1 VVLVLL
7 DFCEGSAMGRV
18 SKGESLSPTVLWD
31 HREGFTTPA
40 STSTVE
46 DSIAEAALKLTSRV
60 DVDHVCDAVLIGVE
74 RVFAPRMS
82 WIALHDKAA
91 NMLHVRL
98 CRGHGAE
105 VLRDAKVPP
114 GEGLTGQAF
123 SQKRAIFV
131 PDASEE
137 HPWYDPAYED
147 TTPFSSMLLVPL
159 VFGRQAL
166 GVLGLDAPAFT
177 VKEPPAPADLQRLRI
192 FASHAAI
199 GINTARLYEARQQ
212 DRRRLHDSADVDSA
226 SGATVTPSM
235 EGIESADHVGNIVGQ
250 SAALKEVARAV
261 EQVADADLTVLVLGE
276 TGTGK
281 ELVARA
287 LHERSSRTARPFV
300 PVNCAALPETLVES
314 ELFGHERGAFTGAV
328 GRKSGRFEQ
337 AHRGTIFL
345 DEVGDL
351 PADAQ
356 AKLLRVLQDGIVQ
369 RVGGA
374 EGTNVDARII
384 AATNQDLAASVA
396 AGRFRADLYY
406 RLSVFPILL
415 PPLRDRLEDI
425 PLLTRHFVAECGRR
439 LGRRITRIEERV
451 WERLRSHDWPG
462 NVRELQNV
470 IERAII
476 LASDGVLRGEVIRL
490 DPVAQLATPS
500 PALASAATS
509 AQSREGGDPGPQT
522 FSDAERRA
530 IIDALRRARG
540 RVSGPAGAASLLG
553 LRPTTLH
560 GKMKKLRISREDAWN
575 G

>member
-1 VVLVLL
+1 L
-7 DFCEGSAMGRV
+7 A
-18 SKGESLSPTVLWD
+18 PTVLWD
-31 HREGFTTPA
+31 HREEFTTSA

-46 DSIAEAALKLTSRV
+46 DSIAEAAFKLTSRV
-60 DVDHVCDAVLIGVE
+60 DVDHVCDAVLVGVE
-74 RVFAPRMS
+74 RVFAPRMT
-82 WIALHDKAA
+82 WIALHDEAA
-91 NMLHVRL
+91 DMLQVRF
-98 CRGHGAE
+98 CRGRGADG
-105 VLRDAKVPP
+105 LRDAKVPP
-114 GEGLTGQAF
+114 GKGLTGQAF

-137 HPWYDPAYED
+137 HRAYEH
-147 TTPFSSMLLVPL
+147 TTPLRSLLLVPL

-166 GVLGLDAPAFT
+166 GVLGLDAPGFT
-177 VKEPPAPADLQRLRI
+177 VHEPPAPADLQRLRI

-212 DRRRLHDSADVDSA
+212 DRPRADDSTDVGSELR
-226 SGATVTPSM
+226 ATTTPSM
-235 EGIESADHVGNIVGQ
+235 GSTESAYNVGNIIGQ
-250 SAALKEVARAV
+250 SAALKEVVRAV
-261 EQVADADLTVLVLGE
+261 EQVADVDLTVLLLGE

-287 LHERSSRTARPFV
+287 LHERSTRAARPFI

-328 GRKSGRFEQ
+328 ARKSGRFEQ

-369 RVGGA
+369 RVGGTD
-374 EGTNVDARII
+374 GTSVDARII
-384 AATNQDLAASVA
+384 AATNHDLAASVA

-415 PPLRDRLEDI
+415 PPLRDRVEDI
-425 PLLTRHFVAECGRR
+425 PVLVRHFVAECGRR
-439 LGRRITRIEERV
+439 LGRRITRIEDRV
-451 WERLRSHDWPG
+451 WERLGSHDWPG

-476 LASDGVLRGEVIRL
+476 LATDDVLRCEAIRL

-500 PALASAATS
+500 PALPLTTCPARSHEAS
-509 AQSREGGDPGPQT
+509 DPAPQT

-530 IIDALRRARG
+530 IVDALRRARG

-560 GKMKKLRISREDAWN
+560 AKMKKLGISREDAWN

>member
-1 VVLVLL
+1 L
-7 DFCEGSAMGRV
+7 R
-18 SKGESLSPTVLWD
+18 PTVLWD
-31 HREGFTTPA
+31 DAEEFAPCA

-60 DVDHVCDAVLIGVE
+60 DVDHVCDAVLIAVE
-74 RVFAPRMS
+74 RVFAPRTT
-82 WIALHDKAA
+82 WIALHDDAA
-91 NMLHVRL
+91 DMLHVRS
-98 CRGHGAE
+98 CRGRGAE
-105 VLRDAKVPP
+105 VLRDAKVSP
-114 GEGLTGQAF
+114 GKGLTGQAF

-137 HPWYDPAYED
+137 HQWYGAAHEH
-147 TTPFSSMLLVPL
+147 TSRLGSVLLVPL
-159 VFGRQAL
+159 VFARRAL

-177 VKEPPAPADLQRLRI
+177 VDEPPAQADLQRLRI

-199 GINTARLYEARQQ
+199 GINSARLYEARQQ
-212 DRRRLHDSADVDSA
+212 DQPGLHDSTVVGSELPATIMHPMEGLDSA
-226 SGATVTPSM
+226 
-235 EGIESADHVGNIVGQ
+235 HHLGNIVGQ
-250 SAALKEVARAV
+250 SAALKDVVRAV
-261 EQVADADLTVLVLGE
+261 EQVADVDLTVLVLGE

-287 LHERSSRTARPFV
+287 LHERSTRAARPFI

-328 GRKSGRFEQ
+328 ARKSGRFEQ

-356 AKLLRVLQDGIVQ
+356 AKLLRVLQDGVVQ
-369 RVGGA
+369 RVGGT
-374 EGTNVDARII
+374 EGASVDARIV
-384 AATNQDLAASVA
+384 AATNQDLTVSVA

-425 PLLTRHFVAECGRR
+425 PLLARHLVAECGRR
-439 LGRRITRIEERV
+439 LGRTITRVEDRV
-451 WERLRSHDWPG
+451 WERLQSHDWPG

-476 LASDGVLRGEVIRL
+476 LAADDVLRCEAIRF
-490 DPVAQLATPS
+490 DPMPQLAAS
-500 PALASAATS
+500 SSAFAPAANPARSGELI
-509 AQSREGGDPGPQT
+509 DPGPRT

-540 RVSGPAGAASLLG
+540 RVSGPAGAATLLG

-560 GKMKKLRISREDAWN
+560 AKMKKLGISREDAWN

>member
-1 VVLVLL
+1 
-7 DFCEGSAMGRV
+7 M
-18 SKGESLSPTVLWD
+18 
-31 HREGFTTPA
+31 
-40 STSTVE
+40 E
-46 DSIAEAALKLTSRV
+46 DSIAEAAFTLTSRV
-60 DVDHVCDAVLIGVE
+60 DVDHVCDAVLLGVE
-74 RVFAPRMS
+74 RVFAPRMT
-82 WIALHDKAA
+82 WIALHDEAA
-91 NMLHVRL
+91 DMLQIRC
-98 CRGHGAE
+98 CRGRGAE
-105 VLRDAKVPP
+105 VLRDTKVPP
-114 GEGLTGQAF
+114 GKGLTGQAF

-131 PDASEE
+131 PDARQDHRSD
-137 HPWYDPAYED
+137 YPAYD
-147 TTPFSSMLLVPL
+147 RTTLPRSVLLVPL
-159 VFGRQAL
+159 VFDCRAL

-177 VKEPPAPADLQRLRI
+177 ANDPPAPADLQRLRI

-212 DRRRLHDSADVDSA
+212 DWRSPHDSTDAGSELRAPVTESIGSIDSA
-226 SGATVTPSM
+226 
-235 EGIESADHVGNIVGQ
+235 HHLGNIVGQ
-250 SAALKEVARAV
+250 SAALKAV
-261 EQVADADLTVLVLGE
+261 VRVVDQVADADLTVLLLGE

-287 LHERSSRTARPFV
+287 LHERSTRAARPLI

-328 GRKSGRFEQ
+328 ARKSGRFEQ

-369 RVGGA
+369 RVGGT
-374 EGTNVDARII
+374 EGTGVDARII
-384 AATNQDLAASVA
+384 AATNQDLTASVA

-406 RLSVFPILL
+406 RLSVFPIVL
-415 PPLRDRLEDI
+415 PPLRERLEDI
-425 PLLTRHFVAECGRR
+425 PLITRHFVAECGKR
-439 LGRRITRIEERV
+439 LGRRVTHIEDRV

-476 LASDGVLRGEVIRL
+476 LTTDGVLRCEAIRL
-490 DPVAQLATPS
+490 DPVAPLAPPSAAVAPTATPARSEAGES
-500 PALASAATS
+500 P
-509 AQSREGGDPGPQT
+509 PQT

-530 IIDALRRARG
+530 IIDALQRARG

-560 GKMKKLRISREDAWN
+560 GKMKKLGISREDAWN

>member
-1 VVLVLL
+1 MEVAP
-7 DFCEGSAMGRV
+7 CGACT
-18 SKGESLSPTVLWD
+18 KGELLTATVLWD
-31 HREGFTTPA
+31 DWEEITTSA
-40 STSTVE
+40 ATSTVE
-46 DSIAEAALKLTSRV
+46 DSIAEAALQLTSRV
-60 DVDHVCDAVLIGVE
+60 DVDHVCEAVLIGVE
-74 RVFAPRMS
+74 RVFASRMT
-82 WIALHDKAA
+82 WIALHDEAA
-91 NMLHVRL
+91 DVLHVRF
-98 CRGHGAE
+98 CRGRGAE
-105 VLRDAKVPP
+105 VLRGAKVPS
-114 GEGLTGQAF
+114 GKGLTGQAF

-137 HPWYDPAYED
+137 HRWYDPAYAH
-147 TTPFSSMLLVPL
+147 TSPLRSVLLVPL
-159 VFGRQAL
+159 VFGRRAL

-177 VKEPPAPADLQRLRI
+177 VDEPPAPADLQRLRI

-199 GINTARLYEARQQ
+199 GINIARLSKASQP
-212 DRRRLHDSADVDSA
+212 DRRRPHDSTEVGSELRAT
-226 SGATVTPSM
+226 GAPSM
-235 EGIESADHVGNIVGQ
+235 GGIESAQHVGNIVGQ
-250 SAALKEVARAV
+250 SAALKEVVRAV
-261 EQVADADLTVLVLGE
+261 EQVADVDLTVLLLGE

-287 LHERSSRTARPFV
+287 LHERSTRAARPFI

-328 GRKSGRFEQ
+328 ARKSGRFEQ
-337 AHRGTIFL
+337 AHHGTIFL

-369 RVGGA
+369 SVGST

-384 AATNQDLAASVA
+384 AATNHDLAASVA

-406 RLSVFPILL
+406 RLSVFPILV

-425 PLLTRHFVAECGRR
+425 PLLARHFVLECGRR
-439 LGRRITRIEERV
+439 LGRRITRIEDRV

-476 LASDGVLRGEVIRL
+476 LATDDVLRCEAIRL

-500 PALASAATS
+500 PVLAPTAISARNGEAS
-509 AQSREGGDPGPQT
+509 DSGPQT

-540 RVSGPAGAASLLG
+540 RVSGPVGAASLLG

-560 GKMKKLRISREDAWN
+560 AKMKKLGISREDAWN

>member
-1 VVLVLL
+1 
-7 DFCEGSAMGRV
+7 
-18 SKGESLSPTVLWD
+18 
-31 HREGFTTPA
+31 
-40 STSTVE
+40 VE

-60 DVDHVCDAVLIGVE
+60 DVDHVCDTVLLGVE
-74 RVFAPRMS
+74 RVFAPRMT
-82 WIALHDKAA
+82 WIALHDEAA
-91 NMLHVRL
+91 DVLHVRS

-105 VLRDAKVPP
+105 ALRDAKVPP
-114 GEGLTGQAF
+114 GKGLTGQAF
-123 SQKRAIFV
+123 LQKRAIFV

-137 HPWYDPAYED
+137 HRWYDPAYEH
-147 TTPFSSMLLVPL
+147 TSSLTSVLLVPL
-159 VFGRQAL
+159 VFGRRAL

-177 VKEPPAPADLQRLRI
+177 VNEPPAPADLQRLRI

-199 GINTARLYEARQQ
+199 GINTARLYEARQP
-212 DRRRLHDSADVDSA
+212 DRRHPADSTVIGPEL
-226 SGATVTPSM
+226 GATVAQSM
-235 EGIESADHVGNIVGQ
+235 EGIEPAPHVGNIIGQ
-250 SAALKEVARAV
+250 SAALKEVVRAV
-261 EQVADADLTVLVLGE
+261 EQVADVDLTVLLLGE

-287 LHERSSRTARPFV
+287 LHERSARAARPFI
-300 PVNCAALPETLVES
+300 PVNCAALPDTLVES

-351 PADAQ
+351 SADAQ

-369 RVGGA
+369 RVGGT
-374 EGTNVDARII
+374 EGTSVDARII
-384 AATNQDLAASVA
+384 AATNHDLAASVI

-415 PPLRDRLEDI
+415 PPLRDRVEDI
-425 PLLTRHFVAECGRR
+425 PLLARHFVSECGTR
-439 LGRRITRIEERV
+439 LGRRITRIEDRV
-451 WERLRSHDWPG
+451 WARLRSHDWPG

-476 LASDGVLRGEVIRL
+476 LATDDVLRCEAIRF
-490 DPVAQLATPS
+490 DPVAQLAAPS
-500 PALASAATS
+500 PALMPTATPARSGEAS
-509 AQSREGGDPGPQT
+509 DPGPQT

-560 GKMKKLRISREDAWN
+560 AKMKKLGISREDAWS

>member
-1 VVLVLL
+1 
-7 DFCEGSAMGRV
+7 M
-18 SKGESLSPTVLWD
+18 
-31 HREGFTTPA
+31 
-40 STSTVE
+40 E
-46 DSIAEAALKLTSRV
+46 D
-60 DVDHVCDAVLIGVE
+60 
-74 RVFAPRMS
+74 
-82 WIALHDKAA
+82 
-91 NMLHVRL
+91 
-98 CRGHGAE
+98 
-105 VLRDAKVPP
+105 
-114 GEGLTGQAF
+114 
-123 SQKRAIFV
+123 
-131 PDASEE
+131 
-137 HPWYDPAYED
+137 
-147 TTPFSSMLLVPL
+147 
-159 VFGRQAL
+159 
-166 GVLGLDAPAFT
+166 
-177 VKEPPAPADLQRLRI
+177 
-192 FASHAAI
+192 
-199 GINTARLYEARQQ
+199 
-212 DRRRLHDSADVDSA
+212 
-226 SGATVTPSM
+226 
-235 EGIESADHVGNIVGQ
+235 IESADHVGNIVGQ

-490 DPVAQLATPS
+490 DPVAQLAPPS

>member
-1 VVLVLL
+1 LT
-7 DFCEGSAMGRV
+7 
-18 SKGESLSPTVLWD
+18 PTVLWD
-31 HREGFTTPA
+31 HREEFTTSA

-60 DVDHVCDAVLIGVE
+60 DVDHVCDAVLVGVE
-74 RVFAPRMS
+74 RVFAPRMT
-82 WIALHDKAA
+82 WIALHDEAA
-91 NMLHVRL
+91 DMLQVRF
-98 CRGHGAE
+98 CRGDGAE

-114 GEGLTGQAF
+114 GKGLTGQAF

-137 HPWYDPAYED
+137 HRWYDSAYEH
-147 TTPFSSMLLVPL
+147 TSPLGSVLLVPL
-159 VFGRQAL
+159 VFCRRAL

-177 VKEPPAPADLQRLRI
+177 VNEPPAPADLQRLRI
-192 FASHAAI
+192 FASHAAV
-199 GINTARLYEARQQ
+199 GINTARLYKARQP
-212 DRRRLHDSADVDSA
+212 DRRRPRDSTEVGSELD
-226 SGATVTPSM
+226 ATVAQSL
-235 EGIESADHVGNIVGQ
+235 GDIESAHHVGNILGQ
-250 SAALKEVARAV
+250 SAALKEVVRAV
-261 EQVADADLTVLVLGE
+261 EQVADVDLTVLLLGE

-287 LHERSSRTARPFV
+287 LHERSTRAARPFI
-300 PVNCAALPETLVES
+300 PVNCAALPDTLVES

-328 GRKSGRFEQ
+328 ARKSGRFEQ

-356 AKLLRVLQDGIVQ
+356 AKLLRVLQDGVVQ
-369 RVGGA
+369 RVGGT
-374 EGTNVDARII
+374 EGTSVDARII
-384 AATNQDLAASVA
+384 AATNHDLAASVA

-425 PLLTRHFVAECGRR
+425 PVLARHFVLESGRR
-439 LGRRITRIEERV
+439 LGRRITRIENRV

-476 LASDGVLRGEVIRL
+476 LATDDVLRCEAIRL
-490 DPVAQLATPS
+490 DPVAPLATPS
-500 PALASAATS
+500 PALAATATPAPS
-509 AQSREGGDPGPQT
+509 GEASDPGPQT

-560 GKMKKLRISREDAWN
+560 AKMKKLGISREDAWN

>member
-1 VVLVLL
+1 L
-7 DFCEGSAMGRV
+7 A
-18 SKGESLSPTVLWD
+18 PTVLWD
-31 HREGFTTPA
+31 HREEFTGFT

-46 DSIAEAALKLTSRV
+46 DSIAEAAFKLTSRV

-74 RVFAPRMS
+74 RVFAPRMT
-82 WIALHDKAA
+82 WIALHDEAA
-91 NMLHVRL
+91 DMLQVRF
-98 CRGHGAE
+98 CRGRGAE
-105 VLRDAKVPP
+105 VLRDTKVPP
-114 GEGLTGQAF
+114 GKGLAGQAF

-131 PDASEE
+131 PDASQE
-137 HPWYDPAYED
+137 HRSYDRAYEHA
-147 TTPFSSMLLVPL
+147 TPPRSVLLVPL
-159 VFGRQAL
+159 VFDRRAL

-177 VKEPPAPADLQRLRI
+177 AHEPPAPADLQRLRI

-199 GINTARLYEARQQ
+199 GINSARLYEARQQ
-212 DRRRLHDSADVDSA
+212 DRRRPHHSTDA
-226 SGATVTPSM
+226 SSELRAAVTQSPR
-235 EGIESADHVGNIVGQ
+235 GIAPTHHVGNIVGQ
-250 SAALKEVARAV
+250 SPALHGVVRAI
-261 EQVADADLTVLVLGE
+261 EQVADADLTVLLLGE

-287 LHERSSRTARPFV
+287 LHERSARAARPFV

-328 GRKSGRFEQ
+328 ARKSGRFEQ

-369 RVGGA
+369 RVGGT
-374 EGTNVDARII
+374 EGTVVDARII

-396 AGRFRADLYY
+396 ASRFRADLYY

-415 PPLRDRLEDI
+415 PPLRERLEDI
-425 PLLTRHFVAECGRR
+425 PLITRHFLAECGRR
-439 LGRRITRIEERV
+439 LGRHITRIEDGV
-451 WERLRSHDWPG
+451 WEQLRSHEWPG

-476 LASDGVLRGEVIRL
+476 LATDDVLRCEAIRL
-490 DPVAQLATPS
+490 DPVAPLAPSSLALAPAATPARS
-500 PALASAATS
+500 GEAA
-509 AQSREGGDPGPQT
+509 DPPPQT
-522 FSDAERRA
+522 LSDAERRA
-530 IIDALRRARG
+530 IIDALQRARG
-540 RVSGPAGAASLLG
+540 RVSGPAGAAALLG

-560 GKMKKLRISREDAWN
+560 AKMKKLGISREDAWN